1 MPTDMPTRTGR
12 VSTER
17 RRNRRHHYGYSCSA
31 ATAEPSEPCEPAADL
46 RVRFQSGDESTIR
59 ELYAQY
65 GRQMFAVAMSALGDR
80 QLAADCVQIA
90 FVKAWQA
97 APRFDVTR
105 EFGPWLATITRR
117 AAVDVHRRE
126 RRHHHDAYD
135 VTGADVAVAD
145 PNDPGKAWDMWRV
158 RGAVDRLSPLLR
170 DVVKLVYFDQL
181 SHAEVADRLGI
192 PVGTV
197 KSRSFTAHRQLAALL
212 ADVG

>member
-1 MPTDMPTRTGR
+1 MLTDLPTRTGR

-17 RRNRRHHYGYSCSA
+17 RRNRRHPHGFTCP
-31 ATAEPSEPCEPAADL
+31 ATSRESPEPACDL
-46 RVRFQSGDESTIR
+46 RTRFQAGDDSTIR
-59 ELYAQY
+59 ELFDRY
-65 GRQMFAVAMSALGDR
+65 GRQMYAVAMSALGDP
-80 QLAADCVQIA
+80 QLAAECVQIA

-126 RRHHHDAYD
+126 RRHRHDVYD
-135 VTGADVAVAD
+135 VSGADTAIAD
-145 PNDPGKAWDMWRV
+145 PNDPAKAWDVWRV
-158 RGAVDRLSPLLR
+158 RGAVDQLSPPLR
-170 DVVKLVYFDQL
+170 DVVKLVYFEQL

-197 KSRSFTAHRQLAALL
+197 KSRSFTAHRQLAAMLT
-212 ADVG
+212 DVG

>member
-1 MPTDMPTRTGR
+1 MPTELPTRTGR

-17 RRNRRHHYGYSCSA
+17 RRNRRHHRGFTCSA
-31 ATAEPSEPCEPAADL
+31 ATPEPSEPACDL
-46 RVRFQSGDESTIR
+46 RVRFQSGDESSIR
-59 ELYAQY
+59 ELYATY
-65 GRQMFAVAMSALGDR
+65 GRQMFAVAMAALGDR
-80 QLAADCVQIA
+80 ELAAECVQIA

-105 EFGPWLATITRR
+105 EFAPWLATITRR

-135 VTGADVAVAD
+135 VTGADIAIAD
-145 PNDPGKAWDMWRV
+145 PNDPGRAWDVWRV
-158 RGAVDRLSPLLR
+158 REAVDQLSPLLR

-181 SHAEVADRLGI
+181 SHAEVAERLGI

-197 KSRSFTAHRQLAALL
+197 KSRSFTAHRQLAAML
-212 ADVG
+212 ADVV

>member
-1 MPTDMPTRTGR
+1 MPTELPTRTGR
-12 VSTER
+12 VSNER
-17 RRNRRHHYGYSCSA
+17 RRNRRHPHGFSCPTASA
-31 ATAEPSEPCEPAADL
+31 EVPEPACDL
-46 RVRFQSGDESTIR
+46 RTRFQAGDDSTIR
-59 ELYAQY
+59 ELYDRY
-65 GRQMFAVAMSALGDR
+65 GRQMYAVAMSALGDR

-126 RRHHHDAYD
+126 RRHHHDVYD
-135 VTGADVAVAD
+135 VSGADTATPD
-145 PNDPGKAWDMWRV
+145 PNDPAKAWDVWRV
-158 RGAVDRLSPLLR
+158 RGAVDQLSPLLR

-181 SHAEVADRLGI
+181 SHAEVAERLGI

-197 KSRSFTAHRQLAALL
+197 KSRSFTAHRQLAAMLG
-212 ADVG
+212 DVA